1 MKSERLLEALGDIR
15 DAYLEDADTAP
26 AAREKKRPWL
36 KWGALAACFC
46 LIAAGIYAIPR
57 ILGRPGVESLGDGI
71 GANEAAGTVPA
82 ETAKVNA
89 QEWTDAMKAGD
100 YFKNSGK
107 KYSGES
113 EMSSA
118 SLVMGPSAV
127 VCSLSEERE
136 TFEEAGILPEMPE
149 HAEHSF
155 SASYNGDASL
165 YKVEFHWMRRGRS
178 DDRTVDYYSDL
189 KLTAAP
195 KELHEISDVVYVR
208 TDENGTVIPPYVT
221 VTQRDGV
228 LIYAEGR
235 ETEQKTIA
243 WKTDAGW
250 FEVFGSWND
259 SYEDVVALLDWFFEH
274 PLDLAL
280 FEEPPEGTMIRSTR
294 AEHPDAFSDAIPD
307 FGALGYE
314 AVSELVNLGQY
325 GIGGEL
331 IPVWFEGIYTR
342 GGTVVRWSLS
352 TGADKDA
359 WEACLGR
366 PREVTEEK
374 LAEAMT
380 DKNWVNLFFDWSS
393 DGPALMATV
402 WLESGEVADL
412 WEIVRSMAE

>member
-1 MKSERLLEALGDIR
+1 MKSYKLLSAIGEVR
-15 DAYLEDADTAP
+15 DAWLEDADAEPVPQRKT
-26 AAREKKRPWL
+26 KPWL
-36 KWGALAACFC
+36 KWGALAACVC
-46 LIAAGIYAIPR
+46 LVAGGIYAIPR
-57 ILGRPGVESLGDGI
+57 ILGRPGVGSLGDGT
-71 GANEAAGTVPA
+71 GSNEVAGTVPA
-82 ETAKVNA
+82 ETANIDA
-89 QEWTDAMKAGD
+89 QAWTDTMKAED

-107 KYSGES
+107 KNSGES

-136 TFEEAGILPEMPE
+136 TFEDAGVVPEMPE
-149 HAEHSF
+149 HTEHSF
-155 SASYNGDASL
+155 SAAYNGDASL
-165 YKVEFHWMRRGRS
+165 YKVTFHWMRRGRS

-189 KLTAAP
+189 KMTGAYR
-195 KELHEISDVVYVR
+195 ELHEISDVILIH
-208 TDENGTVIPPYVT
+208 TDENGIVIPPYVT
-221 VTQRDGV
+221 VTERDGV
-228 LIYAEGR
+228 RIYAEGR
-235 ETEQKTIA
+235 ENEQKTMT
-243 WKTDAGW
+243 WETDAGW

-259 SYEDVVALLDWFFEH
+259 SYEDVVALFEWFWAH
-274 PLDLAL
+274 PLDLMP

-294 AEHPDAFSDAIPD
+294 AQHPDAFSDAIPD

-342 GGTVVRWSLS
+342 GRTVVRWSLS

-374 LAEAMT
+374 LAEAMA
-380 DKNWVNLFFDWSS
+380 DKNWVNLFSDWSS
-393 DGPALMATV
+393 DGPALMATLR
-402 WLESGEVADL
+402 LEQGDPADV
-412 WEIVRSMAE
+412 WEIVQSISR